1 MNDDRR
7 SHAAGRR
14 SYGTAT
20 ATATRN
26 GWLIGALVLAL
37 YVLLMLFASRLAPF
51 DASELAGPSLA
62 RPGGRH
68 LLGTNLLGQDIASQL
83 LLGVRASVLVAV
95 LAGTG
100 TVLLGTLVGVLAG
113 WFPAGRAPR

>member
-1 MNDDRR
+1 MTGAVTPPAVGRTAPRR
-7 SHAAGRR
+7 QRR
-14 SYGTAT
+14 PGTA
-20 ATATRN
+20 
-26 GWLIGALVLAL
+26 GLIGTLILAL